1 LKFQL
6 SQIARNNFRC
16 KLANDLPACRN
27 CDKKAARAGRP
38 CDAKGGARQPAKATP
53 FAGGNEADGLK
64 KSASATFFQLRRKSL
79 RGRLF
84 WPHQLTGGI
93 ADSAY
98 PRSDVK
104 NRLENQFTGRSLQN
118 D

>member
-1 LKFQL
+1 VWRDAAREWAPLNLCVHFEFDASLKFQL

-64 KSASATFFQLRRKSL
+64 KAPR
-79 RGRLF
+79 RLF
-84 WPHQLTGGI
+84 
-93 ADSAY
+93 S
-98 PRSDVK
+98 
-104 NRLENQFTGRSLQN
+104 N
-118 D
+118 